1 MSETENDISRLL
13 CRMDTLSNA
22 LRAACRVAG
31 RDELAF
37 VRLHR
42 VAKDE
47 LSISALGKDAS
58 FRAKIRVDYLQW
70 DEERDTTVEISKHAA
85 ASLAGYTVKTP
96 DGLDVEPLVSLTIG
110 DEAIRVQD
118 ETGLFRTVGG
128 RDEHRLADLVLTGS
142 HERTFARAAE
152 MPTGPFWIG
161 PDEVAAINSVAKLMR
176 QPIHLI
182 QRIEIEDAVSRWYVR
197 ASSWEM
203 TVSKDERSARQPN
216 EGDDERA
223 LPEGVT
229 DIRVVSAR
237 PGGGIA

>member
-1 MSETENDISRLL
+1 MSDTDFSRLL
-13 CRMDTLSNA
+13 CRMDMLSNA

-58 FRAKIRVDYLQW
+58 FRAKVPVDYLQW

-85 ASLAGYTVKTP
+85 ASLAGYAVKTP
-96 DGLDVEPLVSLTIG
+96 DGMDIEPLVSLTIG

-128 RDEHRLADLVLTGS
+128 RDEHRLADRVLPGD

-161 PDEVAAINSVAKLMR
+161 PDEVAAINGVAKLMR
-176 QPIHLI
+176 QPIQLM
-182 QRIEIEDAVSRWYVR
+182 QRSEIEESTSRWYVR
-197 ASSWEM
+197 ANAWEM
-203 TVSKDERSARQPN
+203 TISRDERSARQPN
-216 EGDDERA
+216 EDNDERV

-229 DIRVVSAR
+229 EIRVVSAR

>member
-1 MSETENDISRLL
+1 MSETDISRLL

-37 VRLHR
+37 VRLHQ
-42 VAKDE
+42 VSKDE
-47 LSISALGKDAS
+47 LSISALGKDSS
-58 FRAKIRVDYLQW
+58 FRAKVKVDYLDW
-70 DEERDTTVEISKHAA
+70 DIERDKTVEISKNAA
-85 ASLAGYTVKTP
+85 ASLGGYKVQTP

-110 DEAIRVQD
+110 EESIRVQD

-128 RDEHRLADLVLTGS
+128 RDEHRLADLVLTGN

-152 MPTGPFWIG
+152 MPSAPFWIG
-161 PDEVAAINSVAKLMR
+161 PDEIAAINGVAKLMR
-176 QPIHLI
+176 QPIHLV
-182 QRIEIEDAVSRWYVR
+182 QRSEIEESTSRWYVR
-197 ASSWEM
+197 ASAWEM
-203 TVSKDERSARQPN
+203 TISRDERHARTP
-216 EGDDERA
+216 GDDDRGEQVQ

-229 DIRVVSAR
+229 EIRVVSAR